1 MYLLMY
7 HMIYAL
13 FDAIPRSQKQL
24 QRWVQVRVK
33 HSSFIC
39 GHVEDPGLCKIL
51 ESWSCESCESLATFF
66 LLSSCF

>member
-24 QRWVQVRVK
+24 PRWVQVRVK

-51 ESWSCESCESLATFF
+51 ES
-66 LLSSCF
+66 